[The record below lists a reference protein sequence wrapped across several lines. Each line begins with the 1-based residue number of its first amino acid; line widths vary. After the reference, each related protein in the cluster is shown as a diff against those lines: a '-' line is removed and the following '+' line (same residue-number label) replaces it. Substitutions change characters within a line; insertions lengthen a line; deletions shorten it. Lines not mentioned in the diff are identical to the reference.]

1 MHGGEVL
8 VKRLHQ
14 AGGSVFTG
22 DALADAVLDYARAL
36 GNRKLTDVVDIPVI
50 TEIGE
55 HGHAKIL
62 VGSGI
67 QLMSVSASSMSPEL
81 LDQDAVDTIARQAAD
96 KRVTRARPF
105 GRTDPRPVDEFVYAP
120 AAFEL

>member
-1 MHGGEVL
+1 M
-8 VKRLHQ
+8 KRLHQ
-14 AGGSVFTG
+14 AGGSVLTG

-36 GNRKLTDVVDIPVI
+36 GNRKLIDVVDIPVI
-50 TEIGE
+50 NETGE
-55 HGHAKIL
+55 HAHAKIL

-81 LDQDAVDTIARQAAD
+81 LDQDAVDTIAQQAAD

-105 GRTDPRPVDEFVYAP
+105 GRKDAHPVDEFVYAP
-120 AAFEL
+120 SAFQL